1 VSKFLLKAS
10 YTQKGVQGVIEK
22 GGSARR
28 DAVAQAVAGVGG
40 SLEAFY
46 FALGDDDAVVVVDLP
61 DAGAATALSLAV
73 NAAGGATV
81 KTIQLLTPE
90 EVDQAAKQSVDYRPP
105 GS

>member
-1 VSKFLLKAS
+1 MPKYLLKAS

-28 DAVAQAVAGVGG
+28 EAVEHALGGVGG

-46 FALGDDDAVVVVDLP
+46 FALGDDDAIVLVDLP
-61 DAGAATALSLAV
+61 DASAATSLSLVV

-81 KTIQLLTPE
+81 KTIPLLTPE
-90 EVDQAAKQSVDYRPP
+90 EVDEAAKRSVDYRPP